1 MTPEPLH
8 RTREQH
14 AEETH
19 AAILR
24 EAKRLFME
32 FGYRAVSTRMVAE
45 ASRVTQPALY
55 HHFSGKEDLYVA
67 VLLQELGEMGSRLG
81 AIADG
86 DATVLDRLEQVARY
100 LANRTHHNLTLMQHD
115 IRTELGDA
123 SAAIVGARFFEQV
136 VGPINRIVEQGIADG
151 LIGAPE
157 TVGLAPIQMGLY
169 FLHQVSFVTRP
180 PARTDHARVI
190 ERHLSAV
197 TRERLVVEL
206 FLRGVGSTPNR
217 D

>member
-1 MTPEPLH
+1 MNPEPPH

-24 EAKRLFME
+24 EAKRLFMQ

-45 ASRVTQPALY
+45 AARITQPALY

-67 VLLQELGEMGSRLG
+67 VLLRELGEMGTRLG

-86 DATVLDRLEQVARY
+86 DASAIARLEQVAGY

-123 SAAIVGARFFEQV
+123 SASLVGARFFEQV
-136 VGPINRIVEQGIADG
+136 VEPINRIVRDGIAEG
-151 LIGAPE
+151 VIGSPE
-157 TVGLAPIQMGLY
+157 AVGLAPIQMGLY

-180 PARTDHARVI
+180 PARTDHARTI

-197 TRERLVVEL
+197 ARERLVVEL
-206 FLRGVGSTPNR
+206 FLRGVGSTQNR